1 MIRISTVQLS
11 VIPGNIRA
19 NFEQMEREIQNARK
33 QNTDILIFPELCLS
47 GYMIGDLWEQNA
59 FLRECERYGQK
70 IADAAENIIVIFG
83 NIAVDPK
90 KKRIMMAV

>member
-19 NFEQMEREIQNARK
+19 NFEQIEREIQNARK

-59 FLRECERYGQK
+59 FPVSYTHLTL
-70 IADAAENIIVIFG
+70 
-83 NIAVDPK
+83 PTT
-90 KKRIMMAV
+90 

>member
-33 QNTDILIFPELCLS
+33 QNTDILIFPELWVHDRRPV
-47 GYMIGDLWEQNA
+47 GT
-59 FLRECERYGQK
+59 EC
-70 IADAAENIIVIFG
+70 F
-83 NIAVDPK
+83 PS
-90 KKRIMMAV
+90 

>member
-33 QNTDILIFPELCLS
+33 QNTDIPE
-47 GYMIGDLWEQNA
+47 IQ
-59 FLRECERYGQK
+59 
-70 IADAAENIIVIFG
+70 FG
-83 NIAVDPK
+83 CFFCFNSIHG
-90 KKRIMMAV
+90 